1 MNIAVMPGDGI
12 GKEVTAEAVKVLQ
25 ALAGSDAKFTEAPI
39 GAAGVAAAG
48 VPLPTPSC
56 SARSAL
62 PATRADR
69 ATSVPGSA
77 C

>member
-1 MNIAVMPGDGI
+1 MHIAVMPGDGI

-39 GAAGVAAAG
+39 GAAGVAAA
-48 VPLPTPSC
+48 
-56 SARSAL
+56 
-62 PATRADR
+62 TRADR
-69 ATSVPGSA
+69 AISVPGSA